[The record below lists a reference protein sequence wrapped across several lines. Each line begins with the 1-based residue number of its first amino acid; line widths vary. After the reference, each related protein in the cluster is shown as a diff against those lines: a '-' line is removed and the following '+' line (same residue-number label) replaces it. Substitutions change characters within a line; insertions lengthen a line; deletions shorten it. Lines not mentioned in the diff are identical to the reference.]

1 MVICK
6 KGETSDGT
14 TTVTLERDKTVLV
27 RGVPE
32 RACRNCAVT
41 LTSARQLETSF
52 LGSQK
57 KRFGLESKWTCA
69 NNMAA

>member
-14 TTVTLERDKTVLV
+14 TTVTLERDKTVWSEV
-27 RGVPE
+27 CQSGRVGI
-32 RACRNCAVT
+32 AVT